1 MGTQVEL
8 ELENGFIQ
16 QLEGLGY
23 ERVFL
28 RTEQALLDN
37 LKTQIQKL
45 NQLLNPFSEQ
55 EWKQVW
61 HYLSNETS
69 VFGKAQLLRDR
80 FPLKFDDGT
89 VKHLR
94 FLGETTTDNHYQVSN
109 QIVSDHSALN
119 GKTSRFDVTLLV
131 NGLPLIQIE
140 LKRRGVEIQQAFKQT
155 IEYAKTAYKAGDGLF
170 GYIQFFVIS
179 NGVNC
184 LYYANGTKTIEFA
197 FPWADENN
205 KNINDLTEFTK
216 AFLNPAHAFKML
228 SQYIVL
234 HHSDQFLMI
243 LRPYQ
248 IYAIERMVQHVQ
260 TSKENAYIWHTT
272 GSGKTLTSFKASQLL
287 IKNPDI
293 RRVIFVVDRKDLDEQ
308 TYTEFNAYREGSV
321 DSTNNTANLIK
332 QLRSLDNRLVLTTI
346 QKLNNAI
353 TKDRHQKEMAD
364 LQNEKVI
371 FIFDECHRSQFG
383 ETHQNIKRFFKN
395 AQMFGFTG
403 TPIFS
408 TNSLKKSGETFTTE
422 YLFPVRLH
430 EYLIVDAITDKN
442 VLPFQIDYWGKYSN
456 TGASEPNEQVEAID
470 TKELYDHPERLEKI
484 VRHILSIHDKKT
496 KNREFCAMFCVS
508 SVENLIQYYEL
519 FEKVQA
525 EMAEEAKRNE
535 SYFQP
540 ISVRTIFSYA
550 TEEQDQQASIEE
562 TEAGMIA
569 EEPVDAPNSVDE
581 SRKAKLDRYIAQ
593 YNATYR
599 SSYNTTDSF
608 YEYYQN
614 LGKRVKFY
622 NIKYKKD
629 EQIDLLLVVNM
640 FLTGFDSKPLNTI
653 YVDKN
658 LKYHGLIQAFSRTN
672 RVYKPSKPFGNVV
685 CYRNLKQATDKALA
699 LFSNKNTV
707 DIVTVPEMSVFL
719 GQYETAVAQLKT
731 LTPNCQNV
739 DDLKLEAEQL
749 KFVETFREVL
759 RLSNLLNMFTEFDKN
774 KAPISPQDLED
785 YKGKYKDLY
794 NRIKQPSDAKDKVSV
809 LDDIDF
815 QLELVHNDRV
825 NQDYIMALLG
835 LIAGASTQ
843 AQKDQR
849 KKELMDMLNNDA
861 KMYNKKDLIEK
872 FINEQLPKMITGQT
886 VKQAFSAFWDA
897 ERAQAYEG
905 FCRDEQ
911 LKKPEFD
918 KVADNFNFT
927 ERLPLSHEIKE
938 LPIQKPP
945 LLKRN
950 RYFAELHV
958 KTSELLSRYSLKL

>member
-1 MGTQVEL
+1 MSTQVEL
-8 ELENGFIQ
+8 ELENNFIQ

-23 ERVFL
+23 ERVLL
-28 RTEQALLDN
+28 RTEKALVDN
-37 LKTQIQKL
+37 LKLQIQKL
-45 NQLLNPFSEQ
+45 NQIHHAFSEQ

-61 HYLSNETS
+61 HYLTKETS

-89 VKHLR
+89 VKHLS
-94 FLGETTTDNHYQVSN
+94 FLGENATDNIYQVSN

-131 NGLPLIQIE
+131 NGFPLIQVE

-155 IEYAKTAYKAGDGLF
+155 IEYAKSAYKAGDGLF

-184 LYYANGTKTIEFA
+184 LYYANGTKNIEFA

-205 KNINDLTEFTK
+205 KNINDLTEFTNV
-216 AFLNPAHAFKML
+216 FLNPKHAFKML

-248 IYAIERMVQHVQ
+248 IYAIERMVEHVKI
-260 TSKENAYIWHTT
+260 SKENAYIWHTT

-287 IKNPDI
+287 IKNPEI

-364 LQNEKVI
+364 LQKEKVI

-403 TPIFS
+403 TPIFDE
-408 TNSLKKSGETFTTE
+408 NGLKKSGEKFTTE
-422 YLFPVRLH
+422 FLFPKRLH
-430 EYLIVDAITDKN
+430 EYLIVDAITDRN
-442 VLPFQIDYWGKYSN
+442 VLPFQIDYWGKYSA
-456 TGASEPNEQVEAID
+456 TGETDSNEKVEEID
-470 TKELYDHPERLEKI
+470 SKELYDNPERLEKI

-496 KNREFCAMFCVS
+496 RNREFCAMFCVS

-525 EMAEEAKRNE
+525 EMVEDAERNKT
-535 SYFQP
+535 YFQP
-540 ISVRTIFSYA
+540 ISVRTIFSFGV
-550 TEEQDQQASIEE
+550 EEQDQQNTADEI
-562 TEAGMIA
+562 EAGMIA
-569 EEPVDAPNSVDE
+569 EEPVDAPNIVDE
-581 SRKAKLDRYIAQ
+581 SRKAKLDKYIAQ
-593 YNATYR
+593 YNETYG

-614 LGKRVKFY
+614 LGKRVKFF
-622 NIKYKKD
+622 NIKYEKD

-685 CYRNLKQATDKALA
+685 CYRNLKQATDKALR
-699 LFSNKNTV
+699 LFSDKKPFSS
-707 DIVTVPEMSVFL
+707 VTIPEMSVFL
-719 GQYETAVAQLKT
+719 EQYETAVAQLKT

-749 KFVETFREVL
+749 NFVETFREVL
-759 RLSNLLNMFTEFDKN
+759 RLNNLLNMFTEYDKN

-794 NRIKQPSDAKDKVSV
+794 NRIKQPSEGKDKTSV

-835 LIAGASTQ
+835 LIVTASNQ

-849 KKELMDMLNNDA
+849 RKELIDMLSNDA

-886 VKQAFSAFWDA
+886 VKQAFSTFWDA

-927 ERLPLSHEIKE
+927 ERLPLPHEIKE

-950 RYFAELHV
+950 RYFAELHS